1 MKIIKIHP
9 GDQVAVALSPLKKG
23 ENVKVGDVSVTC
35 LEDIPQGHKVA
46 LCDIPE
52 GGNVHKYGFPIGHA
66 TVNIARGAWVHTHNV
81 KTNLSGELEYVYH
94 PVQYPMP
101 EVQEATFEGFL
112 RPDGSVGV
120 RNELWII
127 PTVGCVNS
135 VAEKLVRDNQHLV
148 GENVEGLYTFTH
160 PYGCSQMGEDHENT
174 RKLLAALS
182 RHPNAGGV
190 LVLSL
195 GCENLTMQ
203 QFQAELGAWDDCR
216 VKFLCCQDVE
226 DEYEEGAKLLAQLAA
241 YANAFRRETLPASKL
256 VIGMKCGGSD
266 GLSGITANPAV
277 GAFSDRLIAM
287 GGSTILTEV
296 PEMFGAETL
305 LMDRAVNDN
314 VFRKTVDMVNGFKQ
328 YYVSHNQVVYEN
340 PSPGNKAGG
349 ITTLEDKSLG
359 CVQKG
364 GSAPAC
370 DVIGYG
376 ERVTVPGLN
385 LLTGPGNDLVSA
397 TALTAAGAHLI
408 LFTTGRGT
416 PFGAPAPTVKIATN
430 TRLYEYKKGWM
441 DFNAGTVAEGESI
454 PDAGKRLLD
463 AVLAYASG
471 KKTVGEIN
479 NCRGIAIFKD
489 GVTL

>member
-1 MKIIKIHP
+1 MKSIQIHP
-9 GDQVAVALSPLKKG
+9 QDNVLVALSPLEKG
-23 ENVKVGDVSVTC
+23 ETLQGVTALENV
-35 LEDIPQGHKVA
+35 PQGHKMA
-46 LCDIPE
+46 LRDIRAGE
-52 GGNVHKYGFPIGHA
+52 NVIKYGLPIGHA
-66 TVNIARGAWVHTHNV
+66 LQDIPAGSWVHTHNV
-81 KTNLSGELEYVYH
+81 KTNLAGEMDYTYQPADAPLLTAGEKR
-94 PVQYPMP
+94 
-101 EVQEATFEGFL
+101 TFRGFM
-112 RPDGSVGV
+112 RPDGRAAI
-120 RNELWII
+120 RNEIWII

-148 GENVEGLYTFTH
+148 SGSVEGLYTFTH

-174 RKLLAALS
+174 RKLLAALC

-195 GCENLTMQ
+195 GCENLTLA
-203 QFQAELGAWDDCR
+203 QFQSELGQWDDNR
-216 VKFLCCQDVE
+216 VKFLVCQDVE
-226 DEYEEGAKLLAQLAA
+226 DEYEEGAKLLKELAE
-241 YANAFRRETLPASKL
+241 YAGQFTREEIPAGKL

-266 GLSGITANPAV
+266 GLSGVTANPTV
-277 GAFSDRLIAM
+277 GAFSDLMIAQ
-287 GGSTILTEV
+287 GGTTILTEV

-305 LMDRAVNDN
+305 LMNRCENKQIFD
-314 VFRKTVDMVNGFKQ
+314 KTVDMINDFKQ
-328 YYVSHNQVVYEN
+328 YFISHNQVVYEN

-364 GSAPAC
+364 GSAKVV
-370 DVIGYG
+370 DVIGYA
-376 ERVTVPGLN
+376 EQVTVPGLN

-430 TRLYEYKKGWM
+430 NRLFNHKKGWI
-441 DFNAGTVAEGESI
+441 DFNAGPIAEGESI
-454 PDAGKRLLD
+454 PAAGQRLFD
-463 AVLAYASG
+463 AVIEYASG
-471 KKTVGEIN
+471 KQTQSEMTG
-479 NCRGIAIFKD
+479 CRSIAIFKG

>member
-1 MKIIKIHP
+1 MKSIQIHP
-9 GDQVAVALSPLKKG
+9 QDNVLVALSPLEKG
-23 ENVKVGDVSVTC
+23 ETLQGVTALENV
-35 LEDIPQGHKVA
+35 PQGHKMA
-46 LCDIPE
+46 LRDIRAGE
-52 GGNVHKYGFPIGHA
+52 NVIKYGFPIGHA
-66 TVNIARGAWVHTHNV
+66 LQDIPAGSWVHTHNV
-81 KTNLSGELEYVYH
+81 KTNLAGEIDYTYQPGVL
-94 PVQYPMP
+94 PVLSTD
-101 EVQEATFEGFL
+101 EKRTFRGFM
-112 RPDGSVGV
+112 RPDGRAAI
-120 RNELWII
+120 RNEIWII

-148 GENVEGLYTFTH
+148 SGSVEGLYTFTH

-174 RKLLAALS
+174 RKLLAALC

-195 GCENLTMQ
+195 GCENLTLA
-203 QFQAELGAWDDCR
+203 QFQAELGQWDDNR
-216 VKFLCCQDVE
+216 VKFLVCQDVE
-226 DEYEEGAKLLAQLAA
+226 DEYEEGAKLLKELAE
-241 YANAFRRETLPASKL
+241 YAGQFTREEIPAGKL

-266 GLSGITANPAV
+266 GLSGVTANPTV
-277 GAFSDRLIAM
+277 GAFSDLMIAQ

-305 LMDRAVNDN
+305 LMNRCENERIFA
-314 VFRKTVDMVNGFKQ
+314 KTVDMINDFKQ
-328 YYVSHNQVVYEN
+328 YFISHNQVVYEN

-364 GSAPAC
+364 GSAQVV
-370 DVIGYG
+370 DVIGYA
-376 ERVTVPGLN
+376 EQVTVPGLN

-430 TRLYEYKKGWM
+430 NRLFNHKKGWI
-441 DFNAGTVAEGESI
+441 DFNAGPVAEGESI
-454 PDAGKRLLD
+454 PAAGQRLFD
-463 AVLAYASG
+463 AVIEYASG
-471 KKTVGEIN
+471 KQTQSEMTG
-479 NCRGIAIFKD
+479 CRSIAIFKG

>member
-1 MKIIKIHP
+1 MKSIQIHP
-9 GDQVAVALSPLKKG
+9 QDNVLVALSPLEKG
-23 ENVKVGDVSVTC
+23 ETLQGVTALENV
-35 LEDIPQGHKVA
+35 PQGHKMA
-46 LCDIPE
+46 LRDIRAGE
-52 GGNVHKYGFPIGHA
+52 NVIKYGFPIGHA
-66 TVNIARGAWVHTHNV
+66 LTDIPAGSWVHTHNV
-81 KTNLSGELEYVYH
+81 KTNLAGEMDYAYQ
-94 PVQYPMP
+94 PVDAPALSADQKR
-101 EVQEATFEGFL
+101 TFRGFM
-112 RPDGSVGV
+112 RPDGRAAI
-120 RNELWII
+120 RNEIWII

-148 GENVEGLYTFTH
+148 TGSVEGLYTFTH

-174 RKLLAALS
+174 RKLLAALC

-195 GCENLTMQ
+195 GCENLTLA
-203 QFQAELGAWDDCR
+203 QFQSELGQWDDSR
-216 VKFLCCQDVE
+216 VKFLVCQDVE
-226 DEYEEGAKLLAQLAA
+226 DEYEEGAKLLKELAA
-241 YANAFRRETLPASKL
+241 YAGQFTREEIPAGKL

-266 GLSGITANPAV
+266 GLSGVTANPTV
-277 GAFSDRLIAM
+277 GAFSDLMIAQ
-287 GGSTILTEV
+287 GGTTILTEV

-305 LMDRAVNDN
+305 LMNRCENEQI
-314 VFRKTVDMVNGFKQ
+314 FSKTVDMINDFKQ
-328 YYVSHNQVVYEN
+328 YFISHNQVVYEN

-364 GSAPAC
+364 GSAKVV
-370 DVIGYG
+370 DVIGYA
-376 ERVTVPGLN
+376 EQVTVPGLN

-430 TRLYEYKKGWM
+430 NCLFNHKKGWI
-441 DFNAGTVAEGESI
+441 DFNAGPVAEGESI
-454 PDAGKRLLD
+454 PAAGQRLFD
-463 AVLAYASG
+463 AVIEYASG
-471 KKTVGEIN
+471 KQTQSEMTG
-479 NCRGIAIFKD
+479 CRSIAIFKG

>member
-1 MKIIKIHP
+1 MKSIQIHP
-9 GDQVAVALSPLKKG
+9 QDNVLVALSPLEKG
-23 ENVKVGDVSVTC
+23 ETLQGVTALENV
-35 LEDIPQGHKVA
+35 PQGHKMA
-46 LCDIPE
+46 LRDIRAGE
-52 GGNVHKYGFPIGHA
+52 NVIKYGFPIGHA
-66 TVNIARGAWVHTHNV
+66 LQDIPAGSWVHTHNV
-81 KTNLSGELEYVYH
+81 KTNLAGEMDYTYQPADAPLLTAGEKR
-94 PVQYPMP
+94 
-101 EVQEATFEGFL
+101 TFRGFM
-112 RPDGSVGV
+112 RPDGRAAI
-120 RNELWII
+120 RNEIWII

-148 GENVEGLYTFTH
+148 SGSVEGLYTFTH

-174 RKLLAALS
+174 RKLLAALC

-195 GCENLTMQ
+195 GCENLTLE
-203 QFQAELGAWDDCR
+203 QFQSELGQWDDSR
-216 VKFLCCQDVE
+216 VKFLVCQDVE
-226 DEYEEGAKLLAQLAA
+226 DEYEEGAKLLKELAE
-241 YANAFRRETLPASKL
+241 YAGQFAREEIPAGKL

-266 GLSGITANPAV
+266 GLSGVTANPTV
-277 GAFSDRLIAM
+277 GAFSDLMIAQ
-287 GGSTILTEV
+287 GGTTILTEV

-305 LMDRAVNDN
+305 LMNRCENEQ
-314 VFRKTVDMVNGFKQ
+314 VFSKTVDMINDFKQ
-328 YYVSHNQVVYEN
+328 YFISHNQVVYEN

-364 GSAPAC
+364 GSAKVV
-370 DVIGYG
+370 DVIGYA
-376 ERVTVPGLN
+376 EQVTVPGLN

-430 TRLYEYKKGWM
+430 NRLFNHKKGWI
-441 DFNAGTVAEGESI
+441 DFNAGPVAEGESI
-454 PDAGKRLLD
+454 PAAGQRLFD
-463 AVLAYASG
+463 AVIEYASG
-471 KKTVGEIN
+471 KQTQSEMTG
-479 NCRGIAIFKD
+479 CRSIAIFKG